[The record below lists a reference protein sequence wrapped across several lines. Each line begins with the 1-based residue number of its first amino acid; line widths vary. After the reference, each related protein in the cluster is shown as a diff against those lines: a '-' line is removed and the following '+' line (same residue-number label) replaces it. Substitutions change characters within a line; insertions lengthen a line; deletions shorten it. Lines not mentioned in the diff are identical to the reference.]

1 VVGGDHTSAVWR
13 PAASRSA
20 TLEPVLAN
28 ATRSNLEPNDLEVQ
42 SPVMG
47 EEEEEV
53 KERIERTER
62 TGKEER
68 NRENKRD
75 GSNIQRTEQ

>member
-1 VVGGDHTSAVWR
+1 
-13 PAASRSA
+13 
-20 TLEPVLAN
+20 
-28 ATRSNLEPNDLEVQ
+28 LEVQ

-68 NRENKRD
+68 HRENKRD